1 MADPKDPKNDTFT
14 PEEAAAAA
22 SGGSTPPPP
31 VIVPEYTYSPRV
43 INNTPQNRAAAGETR
58 KTRSPYLSPPTPGGQ
73 VFYTGELL
81 VDENGDLTPKTKY
94 DQNDV
99 NYEYYAWAQKKD
111 TLAST
116 LKFLKDY
123 GYYPSGKS
131 PSANALA
138 GVGLETADASAIDA
152 FFSQAWVQGKTYRK
166 WMLERMAGIPPVAQS
181 GGTGKQISV
190 TSPEDISRQYL
201 DASFR
206 ILGRAAS
213 PQEMQSA
220 INWIQS
226 QERARAAGGST
237 DPMSLGTAAQTRASQ
252 VAPGEAV
259 AQKVGTA
266 INELMNMLGGR

>member
-1 MADPKDPKNDTFT
+1 MADNKDPKKDTFT
-14 PEEAAAAA
+14 AEEAAAAA
-22 SGGSTPPPP
+22 SSSTPAPP
-31 VIVPEYTYSPRV
+31 VITPEYTYSSRQ
-43 INNTPQNRAAAGETR
+43 IRDTPENRRLAGETT
-58 KTRSPYLSPPTPGGQ
+58 KTPSPNIGRSPNGTL
-73 VFYTGELL
+73 FYTGELL
-81 VDENGDLTPKTKY
+81 VDENGNLTPKTRY

-131 PSANALA
+131 PSANALS
-138 GVGLETADASAIDA
+138 GVGLETSDASAIDA

-181 GGTGKQISV
+181 GGSGKQISV

-206 ILGRAAS
+206 ILGRAAT
-213 PQEMQSA
+213 PKEMQSA

-226 QERARAAGGST
+226 QERARAAGGSV
-237 DPMSLGTAAQTRASQ
+237 DPMSLGTAAQTRAEQ
-252 VAPGEAV
+252 VSPGEAV
-259 AQKVGTA
+259 AYKVGTA